1 MENDSLNVGT
11 ATILTGGCKVSRQ
24 RALAHQIP
32 PTHRR
37 AEPSVENT
45 SLTLLHRASHGS
57 SEAWEQLDSLY
68 RPFIA
73 RWFRRQNILPADAD
87 DLTQDVL
94 AVLARDLT

>member
-1 MENDSLNVGT
+1 MENNSRIVGT
-11 ATILTGGCKVSRQ
+11 GTILSVACKMSQQRPVFLTEGCAV
-24 RALAHQIP
+24 AHRIG

-45 SLTLLHRASHGS
+45 SLTLLHRASLGS

-73 RWFRRQNILPADAD
+73 RWFRRQNLLPADAD

-94 AVLARDLT
+94 